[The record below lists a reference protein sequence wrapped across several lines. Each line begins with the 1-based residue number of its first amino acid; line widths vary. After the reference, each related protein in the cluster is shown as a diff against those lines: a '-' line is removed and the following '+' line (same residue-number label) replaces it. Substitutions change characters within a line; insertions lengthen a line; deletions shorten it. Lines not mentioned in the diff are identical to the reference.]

1 MTPYLDR
8 KICIVGMG
16 YVGLTLAV
24 VMAERGFRV
33 TGLEI
38 NPEILSRLRGGD
50 PHFHEVGLRARLR
63 KVLDT
68 GALQIQERIPVGDDL
83 PTVFIISVGT
93 PLGADGKPRIDM
105 VEHVTQE
112 IANAMPSGA
121 LIVLRSTVVIGTSRK
136 VVLPILQASGKEFHL
151 AYCPERTIEGKA
163 LEELR
168 SLPQIVGG
176 LDPLDARRAAVMF
189 QELTPTTMRVSSM
202 ETAEVIKLLD
212 NSFRDLF
219 FAFGNEVA
227 LLCDAIGIDGV
238 EVIQAANMGYAR
250 TNIASPGFVGG
261 PCLEKD
267 PHILEYSLA
276 PFNFT
281 PRLICTGR
289 ELNENLPGQVIQSLL
304 KDLPQD
310 KMPATPI
317 VSICGLAFKGRP
329 ETDDLRGT
337 PVRILIREI
346 QCALPTAEIRGQDF
360 AVSHEGII
368 SLGLKPVSIEEA
380 FAGAN
385 LVIVANN
392 NSKYQWLDYNEL
404 VKKMADPALVYDVW
418 DVLQGVALREQDRVI
433 YRRLGSENA
442 WRKIDG
448 Q

>member
-1 MTPYLDR
+1 MTPFADR
-8 KICIVGMG
+8 DICIVGMG

-24 VMAERGFRV
+24 VLAERGFRV

-38 NPEILSRLRGGD
+38 NPDILNRLRSGRS
-50 PHFHEVGLRARLR
+50 HFHEVGLPVRLR

-68 GALQIQERIPVGDDL
+68 GALQIREHIAAGANL
-83 PTVFIISVGT
+83 PTAYIISVGT
-93 PLGADGKPRIDM
+93 PLGIDGKPRIDM
-105 VEHVTQE
+105 VEHVTRE
-112 IANAMPSGA
+112 IAEAMPSGS
-121 LIVLRSTVVIGTSRK
+121 LIVLRSTVVIGTTRK
-136 VVLPILQASGKEFHL
+136 VVLPVLQASGKEFHL

-176 LDPLDARRAAVMF
+176 LGPRDAWRAAAIF
-189 QELTPTTMRVSSM
+189 QELTPTTLRVSSL

-238 EVIQAANMGYAR
+238 EVIQAANTGYAR

-267 PHILEYSLA
+267 PHILAYSLA
-276 PFNFT
+276 PFDFT
-281 PRLICTGR
+281 PKLISAGR
-289 ELNENLPGQVIQSLL
+289 QLNEDLPGHVIHSLL
-304 KDLPQD
+304 IDLPKD
-310 KMPATPI
+310 RLPAVPI

-337 PVRILIREI
+337 PAKILIQEI
-346 QCALPTAEIRGQDF
+346 KSALPGADIRGQDF
-360 AVSHEGII
+360 AVSPEAIA

-380 FAGAN
+380 FEGAN

-392 NSKYQWLDYNEL
+392 NAKYQWLDYNEL
-404 VKKMADPALVYDVW
+404 FKHPRWCMTY
-418 DVLQGVALREQDRVI
+418 GMF
-433 YRRLGSENA
+433 
-442 WRKIDG
+442 
-448 Q
+448 